1 MRRALIALSLA
12 LIAVPA
18 LAGQA
23 VSLKSQIFD
32 ADGTITL
39 DEIFDNAGA
48 AGQVVVATRQGQT
61 AVLDADLV
69 QTIARRNGLDW
80 ANTAGLRRII
90 VGGQPVAAQR
100 ANIDVLTYARNLSA
114 GDIVQPQDLIWAKV
128 AAAPSDA
135 ASDADQ
141 LIGMVAKR
149 PLRVGAAAARHDV
162 SAQVVIKPGDLVTVS
177 FQADGISLSLQAK
190 AVGAAAIGEPVDIQN
205 TSSKK
210 IIQAVATGPG
220 QAIIG
225 AQADQFRAA
234 ARTQIALR

>member
-128 AAAPSDA
+128 AAA
-135 ASDADQ
+135 
-141 LIGMVAKR
+141 
-149 PLRVGAAAARHDV
+149 
-162 SAQVVIKPGDLVTVS
+162 
-177 FQADGISLSLQAK
+177 
-190 AVGAAAIGEPVDIQN
+190 
-205 TSSKK
+205 
-210 IIQAVATGPG
+210 
-220 QAIIG
+220 
-225 AQADQFRAA
+225 
-234 ARTQIALR
+234 RTQIALR